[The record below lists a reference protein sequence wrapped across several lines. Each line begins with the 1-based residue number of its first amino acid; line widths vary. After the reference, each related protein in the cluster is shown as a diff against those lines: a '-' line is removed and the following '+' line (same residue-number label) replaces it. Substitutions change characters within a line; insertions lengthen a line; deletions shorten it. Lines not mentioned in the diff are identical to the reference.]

1 MKSTSATVENPSRHR
16 STLRR
21 EWRHIN
27 DHMGMINPQLDDSAL
42 RSQSGYGRSLPSQ
55 TSQKFPWRI
64 CDLRIGTVIF
74 YDLDLRVVLKIKK
87 DKVVG
92 VDQSRLV
99 GCASHSNSSEH
110 RRGDECVENRN
121 IGGVGFLIN
130 STVQHL
136 VDSHEFISPRLAILR
151 LRTKE
156 QGTISIINGYA
167 PTSAATDEEREG
179 FYQLLEET
187 VREEKSYYKFVVGDF
202 NAIVGTN
209 CNGDWRLGPHGCA
222 TRNENGER
230 LLDFLS
236 ACRLFHGNSMFEKPA
251 KRRWTWES
259 PNGLTRSE
267 IDHILTNRRWS
278 LFDVSVLPSFDTGS
292 DHRLIRAKIT
302 LNKKN
307 FKRDTH
313 RPAPHKIP
321 TFKSA
326 DLESAIESNTWTL
339 FEDPTEDYDHL
350 VRGLLKCADASRLS
364 QPTTIPRLNAHAT
377 ALLEKRKAVKL
388 DPNATHLEKVIT
400 GKACR
405 VAVKESLRDY
415 RRTKLLEAAET
426 KSSIKRCKRD
436 LNDQRNV
443 MAALKDKEGKMQS
456 SRRAMEN
463 IVQQFY
469 TELFRSST
477 LVPRCPLPPP
487 EDLLPIL
494 ESEVGQAIKSM
505 KKGTAPGPDNIPAD
519 LLRAGVP
526 LFTPFS
532 PGIPTTT

>member
-1 MKSTSATVENPSRHR
+1 
-16 STLRR
+16 
-21 EWRHIN
+21 
-27 DHMGMINPQLDDSAL
+27 
-42 RSQSGYGRSLPSQ
+42 
-55 TSQKFPWRI
+55 
-64 CDLRIGTVIF
+64 
-74 YDLDLRVVLKIKK
+74 
-87 DKVVG
+87 
-92 VDQSRLV
+92 
-99 GCASHSNSSEH
+99 
-110 RRGDECVENRN
+110 
-121 IGGVGFLIN
+121 
-130 STVQHL
+130 
-136 VDSHEFISPRLAILR
+136 
-151 LRTKE
+151 
-156 QGTISIINGYA
+156 
-167 PTSAATDEEREG
+167 
-179 FYQLLEET
+179 
-187 VREEKSYYKFVVGDF
+187 
-202 NAIVGTN
+202 
-209 CNGDWRLGPHGCA
+209 
-222 TRNENGER
+222 
-230 LLDFLS
+230 
-236 ACRLFHGNSMFEKPA
+236 MFEKPA

-259 PNGLTRSE
+259 LNGLTRSE

-292 DHRLIRAKIT
+292 EHRLIRAKIT

-307 FKRDTH
+307 CKRDTH

-364 QPTTIPRLNAHAT
+364 QPTTTPRLNAHAT

-415 RRTKLLEAAET
+415 GRMKLLEAAET

-494 ESEVGQAIKSM
+494 ESEVGQAIKKGTAESM
-505 KKGTAPGPDNIPAD
+505 KKGTAPAPDNIPAD
-519 LLRAGVP
+519 LLRAGSTALHSVLTRHFNHYLRKGMIP
-526 LFTPFS
+526 DQWKESKTILLFKKRSAGRYCQLSPNQSTLGCIQDIHQDPPQPHGQNSGRLPTSRASWFSQELLLHGQHSGSHPAYRKEPRISLSPSPSLRGRLTQWRPTPF
-532 PGIPTTT
+532 

>member
-1 MKSTSATVENPSRHR
+1 M
-16 STLRR
+16 
-21 EWRHIN
+21 
-27 DHMGMINPQLDDSAL
+27 
-42 RSQSGYGRSLPSQ
+42 LP
-55 TSQKFPWRI
+55 
-64 CDLRIGTVIF
+64 
-74 YDLDLRVVLKIKK
+74 Y
-87 DKVVG
+87 
-92 VDQSRLV
+92 
-99 GCASHSNSSEH
+99 
-110 RRGDECVENRN
+110 
-121 IGGVGFLIN
+121 GVG
-130 STVQHL
+130 
-136 VDSHEFISPRLAILR
+136 
-151 LRTKE
+151 
-156 QGTISIINGYA
+156 G
-167 PTSAATDEEREG
+167 
-179 FYQLLEET
+179 
-187 VREEKSYYKFVVGDF
+187 
-202 NAIVGTN
+202 
-209 CNGDWRLGPHGCA
+209 
-222 TRNENGER
+222 
-230 LLDFLS
+230 
-236 ACRLFHGNSMFEKPA
+236 
-251 KRRWTWES
+251 
-259 PNGLTRSE
+259 
-267 IDHILTNRRWS
+267 S
-278 LFDVSVLPSFDTGS
+278 LY
-292 DHRLIRAKIT
+292 
-302 LNKKN
+302 
-307 FKRDTH
+307 

-364 QPTTIPRLNAHAT
+364 QPTTTPRLNAHAT

-415 RRTKLLEAAET
+415 GRMKLLEAAET

-494 ESEVGQAIKSM
+494 ESEILLNRMGRILDDYQPVEQAGFRKNFSCM
-505 KKGTAPGPDNIPAD
+505 DNIQAVTQ
-519 LLRAGVP
+519 LIERSREYHFP
-526 LFTPFS
+526 LVLVFVDV
-532 PGIPTTT
+532 